1 MVHHQSDTFQISKF
15 IVCIRLDGVSCVGDE
30 TRLIDCTH
38 GVFAPGTCMGSPV
51 YGGDSTYN
59 PVSVVCTD
67 TPYNPIPIRLS
78 ESSKLSEGTVEL
90 FYNVST

>member
-1 MVHHQSDTFQISKF
+1 MF
-15 IVCIRLDGVSCVGDE
+15 RLDGVSCVGDE

-38 GVFAPGTCMGSPV
+38 GVFAPGTCMGNPV
-51 YGGDSTYN
+51 YEGNSTYS
-59 PVSVVCTD
+59 PVSVVCSD

-78 ESSKLSEGTVEL
+78 HLSEGSKLSEGTVEL